1 MMRDEQAVPT
11 VETPS
16 GDPSSP
22 ASDVPFGQSAEAPA
36 SPGRSRLGSTLVA
49 STIGMLLALAMVV
62 FALQNDIRQAYEFL
76 WFDFTLP
83 DGIAMLLAAICGGLV
98 VALLG
103 LARVLQL
110 RLAARRHR
118 RLDHQP
124 I

>member
-1 MMRDEQAVPT
+1 MMRHEPALPT

-16 GDPSSP
+16 GDHVSP
-22 ASDVPFGQSAEAPA
+22 PTIAVTAGESTAAPG
-36 SPGRSRLGSTLVA
+36 GRSRLGSTLLA
-49 STIGMLLALAMVV
+49 SAIGMILALAMIV
-62 FALQNDIRQAYEFL
+62 FALQNDVRQAYKFL

-103 LARVLQL
+103 LGRVLQL

-118 RLDHQP
+118 RLDHESG
-124 I
+124 